1 MGENYVLDLGTFSFL
16 NKLCLE
22 CLFGATAEK
31 SHCPNPML
39 SNVQPKVIKLQDHVS
54 QICLCLILKLLQNL
68 NGLWLLRKKKK
79 EKFLNNP

>member
-22 CLFGATAEK
+22 CFFGATAEK
-31 SHCPNPML
+31 SRCPNPML

-79 EKFLNNP
+79 REIS